1 MWLLQLL
8 PALLIALG
16 LFFPRNTR
24 ANPVAIPEAL
34 ANPQSSTCPV
44 PCGTLCCTAIQHCQS
59 QNQQCGEG
67 PGPQVAAVNAD
78 FYVFTSV
85 YVNVKTETITQL
97 FTSTG
102 PQPGTTTVA
111 WLPAGATNKP
121 EPTYSFTPVVSGSS
135 TYLSPIPTGTSFG
148 YAGIVGTNSPPQGL
162 TSGQIAGI
170 VGGILGAFFLIALV
184 LFCCCIRR
192 GFDGFFGWM
201 NSWGHQHETVSV
213 HEDHHGA
220 EAGAAAGAGLL
231 GYLLGRK
238 RTERHDNHDSPGGS
252 NGAKKTGIAAL
263 LGGAAA
269 GLTSLFASRRRT
281 NLSEKQSMTEHSS
294 SYFTSDITDTTSYTS
309 TDETS
314 ESSSSSS
321 SSSSSERPHHHR

>member
-121 EPTYSFTPVVSGSS
+121 EPYETRNYPIISLMNLIITDNVIFYLEHIHLPPSFLVQA
-135 TYLSPIPTGTSFG
+135 PTFHRF
-148 YAGIVGTNSPPQGL
+148 Q
-162 TSGQIAGI
+162 
-170 VGGILGAFFLIALV
+170 LV
-184 LFCCCIRR
+184 L
-192 GFDGFFGWM
+192 
-201 NSWGHQHETVSV
+201 
-213 HEDHHGA
+213 
-220 EAGAAAGAGLL
+220 
-231 GYLLGRK
+231 
-238 RTERHDNHDSPGGS
+238 
-252 NGAKKTGIAAL
+252 
-263 LGGAAA
+263 
-269 GLTSLFASRRRT
+269 
-281 NLSEKQSMTEHSS
+281 HS
-294 SYFTSDITDTTSYTS
+294 DM
-309 TDETS
+309 
-314 ESSSSSS
+314 
-321 SSSSSERPHHHR
+321 PV